1 MWLKG
6 RLKQERHIF
15 STFKFRKDNWAV
27 FISGQ
32 GSNLRSLLHAKE
44 QINIKLVVSTSNKS
58 NGLLFAKRAGCKTL
72 VLEKNINWQE
82 LSIQLTQL
90 GINAIFLLGFMKIIP
105 AEFVGQW
112 KGKMLNLHPS
122 LLPKYPGLKSIERAY
137 ENQDSIGC
145 TVHIVTE
152 EMDAG
157 PIVKQRIA
165 VDKSRIKRL
174 TLEEAEFLTH
184 VAEQRL
190 LLESLK
196 KWTIEPT
203 Y

>member
-1 MWLKG
+1 MQSRDQL
-6 RLKQERHIF
+6 
-15 STFKFRKDNWAV
+15 D
-27 FISGQ
+27 
-32 GSNLRSLLHAKE
+32 
-44 QINIKLVVSTSNKS
+44 IKLVVSSSSKS

-72 VLEKNINWQE
+72 VLEKNINWQD
-82 LSIQLTQL
+82 LSFQLSEL
-90 GINAIFLLGFMKIIP
+90 GISAIFLLGFMKIIP
-105 AEFVGQW
+105 GDFVGQW
-112 KGKMLNLHPS
+112 KGRMLNLHPS

-137 ENQDSIGC
+137 ENQDAIGC

-165 VDKSRIKRL
+165 VDKSKIKRL

-184 VAEQRL
+184 ATEQRL

-196 KWTIEPT
+196 KWTTDPT